1 MARCALQC
9 LVILHQTLDGIR
21 RLRTGKLLLFGLLAG
36 NDRNGQHIFKE
47 VGVALELLLGLM
59 DGLLG
64 GLMDRMALLP
74 PELTRAQ
81 ERTRRLFPTDDG
93 APLVVEHRKLAVGL
107 QNARPVVAEHRLGRG
122 PERQPLL

>member
-1 MARCALQC
+1 MACCALQR
-9 LVILHQTLDGIR
+9 LVILHQALDGIR
-21 RLRTGKLLLFGLLAG
+21 RLRAGELFLLGLLAG

-64 GLMDRMALLP
+64 SLMNCVALLP
-74 PELTRAQ
+74 PELARAQ
-81 ERTRRLFPTDDG
+81 ERPCRLFPADDG

-107 QNARPVVAEHRLGRG
+107 QNARPMVAEHRLGRG